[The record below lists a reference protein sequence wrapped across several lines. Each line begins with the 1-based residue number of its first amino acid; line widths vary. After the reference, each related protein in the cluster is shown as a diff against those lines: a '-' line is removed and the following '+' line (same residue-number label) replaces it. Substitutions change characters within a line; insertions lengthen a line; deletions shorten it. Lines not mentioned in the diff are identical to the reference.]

1 MYTCKHNNRG
11 KRNSNWIFMKT
22 LTSFSTSYII
32 RIIIMH
38 FYLFS
43 IETYEVCLAEQKQEF
58 RKKIIISRVRYV
70 FSLLSHWQGG
80 RLTADNE
87 NAWLTKL
94 LQLIFMQI
102 RGYCQ
107 STKMAIVTLSSKYVY
122 LMLPN
127 SIDEMRSVG

>member
-58 RKKIIISRVRYV
+58 RKKDYHFKGTIRFLFIIS
-70 FSLLSHWQGG
+70 
-80 RLTADNE
+80 LTRGSFDSRQWTYLIKQIIN
-87 NAWLTKL
+87 NLFLCKL
-94 LQLIFMQI
+94 EVIVSQQNWPSQPCQI
-102 RGYCQ
+102 NT
-107 STKMAIVTLSSKYVY
+107 STWCYQIL
-122 LMLPN
+122 
-127 SIDEMRSVG
+127 